1 MGFHLLS
8 EKVKIHLSL
17 CHAQLSQHPLLEM
30 ALTPHRGPSTQGL
43 HVFPTLLCSLVY
55 SGCHF
60 LPCRIISWIEI
71 LRTFHQISCRYSCFF
86 LGAPLSVVFSAT
98 VLWQLSVANFPSGT
112 LSHPSVCSPLKRCS
126 RIINLAICLGPSI
139 KLTSAHLNLYC
150 VLP

>member
-8 EKVKIHLSL
+8 EKVKIHLLL

-30 ALTPHRGPSTQGL
+30 ALTPHRGPSTQSL
-43 HVFPTLLCSLVY
+43 HVFRTLLCSLVY

-60 LPCRIISWIEI
+60 LPCRIIFWIEI

-86 LGAPLSVVFSAT
+86 LG

-126 RIINLAICLGPSI
+126 RTINLAICLGLLS
-139 KLTSAHLNLYC
+139 N
-150 VLP
+150 